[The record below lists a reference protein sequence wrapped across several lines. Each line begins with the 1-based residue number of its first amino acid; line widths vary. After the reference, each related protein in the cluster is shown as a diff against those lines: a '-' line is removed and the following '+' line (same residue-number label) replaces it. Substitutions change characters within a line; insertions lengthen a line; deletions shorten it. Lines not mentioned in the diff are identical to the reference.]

1 MSENCNHGNNDGEVI
16 IDVKNL
22 HKNYGHMEVIK
33 GVDLTVRKGEVI
45 CIIGPSGAGK
55 STMLRCLNGLEQASS
70 GQIVV
75 NGHDLGDPHVNIDQV
90 REQVG
95 MVFQHFNVFPNLTVL
110 ENVTLAPVLE
120 KKVPKDQAK
129 EEAMALLRRVGE
141 KAAELGAV
149 PAAVTFDTH
158 PENLILKTPAV
169 PLLSS
174 PLDRAELMRRFYGIR
189 EVIVAHFDERMM
201 HMPWREFVTDYLA
214 GEHGAVHLVAGHDFH
229 FGYKGE
235 GNPERLQALCGE
247 LGIGCDLIPKVVQ
260 DHITISST
268 YIRTLVAQGEMER
281 ANQFLGH
288 PHTLTDTVAHGKK
301 LGGTLG
307 FPTVNLRFQ
316 PGVLVP
322 AHGVYATRVTFENG
336 ESRPAVTN
344 IGVRP
349 TVDDGDRVTVEGFI
363 LDFQGDLYGQT
374 VRMEFYKRLRGERKF
389 PSLEALKDEVM
400 RNAEQTRAYFS
411 TQP

>member
-1 MSENCNHGNNDGEVI
+1 MQTEKRVIALGFFDGVHLGHG
-16 IDVKNL
+16 
-22 HKNYGHMEVIK
+22 
-33 GVDLTVRKGEVI
+33 
-45 CIIGPSGAGK
+45 
-55 STMLRCLNGLEQASS
+55 
-70 GQIVV
+70 
-75 NGHDLGDPHVNIDQV
+75 
-90 REQVG
+90 
-95 MVFQHFNVFPNLTVL
+95 
-110 ENVTLAPVLE
+110 
-120 KKVPKDQAK
+120 
-129 EEAMALLRRVGE
+129 ALLRRVGE

-247 LGIGCDLIPKVVQ
+247 LGIGCDIIPKVVQ

-281 ANQFLGH
+281 AGEFLGH
-288 PHTLTDTVAHGKK
+288 PHTLTDRVAHGKK
-301 LGGTLG
+301 IGGSALG
-307 FPTVNLRFQ
+307 FPTVNLR
-316 PGVLVP
+316 VP
-322 AHGVYATRVTFENG
+322 AGVIVPAFGVYATRVWFDGQCRNG
-336 ESRPAVTN
+336 VTN
-344 IGVRP
+344 VGVRP
-349 TVDDGDRVTVEGFI
+349 TVEDNDGRVTVESYI
-363 LDFQGDLYGQT
+363 LDFDGDLYGHEIR
-374 VRMEFYKRLRGERKF
+374 VEFFKRLRGERRF
-389 PSLEALKDEVM
+389 PSLEALANEIG
-400 RNAEQTRAYFS
+400 RNADQTRAYFRS
-411 TQP
+411 LN